1 MASDTKKAKAD
12 PAPKTEAV
20 ATDKTSSAE
29 PAAKKTE
36 AAPTDKNPAAEPA
49 AKAAGSETATGAP
62 STYSRGEGQKPVTA
76 AYKENWNAIFAKN
89 KAKKKNAIVEENK
102 MARMVVIYKTPAD
115 VAAFDKHYYEI
126 HVPLAK
132 KLPGLRKYEVSRGPI
147 ATPAGASGIHLI
159 ATLHFDDLA
168 AIKKAF
174 ASPEGQAAG
183 ADRRIFAPDDSR
195 LQMLL
200 FENRDL

>member
-1 MASDTKKAKAD
+1 MASDTKKTKTD
-12 PAPKTEAV
+12 PAPKTEA
-20 ATDKTSSAE
+20 ATDKS
-29 PAAKKTE
+29 
-36 AAPTDKNPAAEPA
+36 PAAEPA
-49 AKAAGSETATGAP
+49 AKALATDKSPAAEPTAKAADSATSAAAP
-62 STYSRGEGQKPVTA
+62 SNYSRGEGQKPVTA

-89 KAKKKNAIVEENK
+89 KAKKKKTIVEANE

-115 VAAFDKHYYEI
+115 VAAFDKHYFGI